1 MGNMMEKELER
12 RWRLIL
18 GRSLS
23 YPLND
28 EDRLRDVCLEEL
40 YSYEY
45 QNRYSAGAL
54 SRQGGQGTSIPNP
67 IDWLNKVK
75 KAFPKSSVEILQKHG
90 LEHYGLSALLLDEEI
105 LKQQKPDLNLLQ
117 LLLSFRE
124 QIPPQL
130 ESELERIITTV
141 CGELEEVL
149 SQQVQGVF
157 TRHRITQTHSRTM
170 PLSYTD
176 WQRTIMRN
184 LKHYQIE
191 QNTLILERPFF
202 YQTQHNQIP
211 WDIYLVVDQSGSML
225 DSLIH
230 ASVLATVFC
239 RLPMLNVHLYLFDTR
254 VVDLTEYAH
263 DALHTLLNVQLGGGT
278 DIGLAMEFTRQQI
291 HSPQRTMVVLI
302 SDFYEGGS
310 PSRLLSQV
318 KVMAK
323 DGVTLL
329 GLTALDG
336 QGEAHY
342 DNRITQSLLRE
353 GMNIA
358 AMTPEHLSRWVAQV
372 IRT

>member
-1 MGNMMEKELER
+1 MMNKELER
-12 RWRLIL
+12 RWRVIL
-18 GRSLS
+18 GRSMS
-23 YPLND
+23 YPLNGD
-28 EDRLRDVCLEEL
+28 DSLRDACLEDL

-45 QNRYSAGAL
+45 RSRYGSG
-54 SRQGGQGTSIPNP
+54 SSGVGGQGRNP
-67 IDWLNKVK
+67 MPSPVNWLDKVK
-75 KAFPKSSVEILQKHG
+75 KAFPKASVEILQRHG
-90 LEHYGLSALLLDEEI
+90 LEHYGLSELLLDEDT
-105 LKQQKPDLNLLQ
+105 LKQQTPDMNLLQ

-124 QIPPQL
+124 QIPTHL

-157 TRHRITQTHSRTM
+157 ARHRMTQTHSRPM

-176 WQRTIMRN
+176 WQRTITRN
-184 LKHYQIE
+184 LKYYQAE

-202 YQTQHNQIP
+202 YQTQQNQIP
-211 WDIYLVVDQSGSML
+211 WDIHLVVDQSGSML

-230 ASVLATVFC
+230 ASVLATIFC
-239 RLPMLNVHLYLFDTR
+239 RLSMLNVHLYLFDTK
-254 VVDLTEYAH
+254 VVDLTEHTH

-278 DIGLAMEFTRQQI
+278 DIGLAMEYTRNQI
-291 HSPQRTMVVLI
+291 QSPQRTMVVLI
-302 SDFYEGGS
+302 SDFYEGGA
-310 PSRLLSQV
+310 PARLISQV
-318 KVMAK
+318 KDMAQ

-342 DNRITQSLLRE
+342 DNHITQQLLRE
-353 GMNIA
+353 GMEIA

-372 IRT
+372 IG

>member
-1 MGNMMEKELER
+1 MMEKELER

-18 GRSLS
+18 GRSSS

-28 EDRLRDVCLEEL
+28 DDSLRDMCLEEL

-45 QNRYSAGAL
+45 QNRYGTRAL
-54 SRQGGQGTSIPNP
+54 SREGGLGKQLIPNP

-75 KAFPKSSVEILQKHG
+75 KAFPKPSVEILQKHG
-90 LEHYGLSALLLDEEI
+90 LEHYGLSALLLDKET
-105 LKQQKPDLNLLQ
+105 LQQQKADINLLQ

-130 ESELERIITTV
+130 ESELERIIATV
-141 CGELEEVL
+141 CDELEQVL
-149 SQQVQGVF
+149 SQQVQGCF
-157 TRHRITQTHSRTM
+157 ARNRLTQAHSSPM

-184 LKHYQIE
+184 LKHYQPE

-211 WDIYLVVDQSGSML
+211 WDIHLVVDQSGSMV

-230 ASVLATVFC
+230 ASVLATIFC
-239 RLPMLNVHLYLFDTR
+239 RLSMLKVHLYLFDTQ
-254 VVDLTEYAH
+254 VVDFTEHAH

-278 DIGLAMEFTRQQI
+278 DIGLAMEYTRQQI
-291 HSPQRTMVVLI
+291 HSPQRSMVVLI

-310 PSRLLSQV
+310 PSRLIAQV
-318 KVMAK
+318 REMAQE
-323 DGVTLL
+323 GVTLL
-329 GLTALDG
+329 GLTALDS
-336 QGEAHY
+336 QGESHY
-342 DNRITQSLLRE
+342 DNRITQYLLQE
-353 GMNIA
+353 GMEIA

-372 IRT
+372 IS